1 MGRAIGRKGTL
12 YFDTEE
18 MSRRAAVFEAETDR
32 TRGWC
37 YANAF
42 GVELTEAEMDAV
54 GRHFYL
60 GGLGCELPPAWQ
72 HSKTE
77 CSHGGHG
84 ENGNL
89 LTLDS
94 QKVKTNWKGRRLNN
108 PDRGHRA
115 KRKDIE

>member
-1 MGRAIGRKGTL
+1 MGRAIGRKGDL
-12 YFDTEE
+12 YFDPED

-37 YANAF
+37 YATVF
-42 GVELTEAEMDAV
+42 KVPLTEEQMDAV

-60 GGLGCELPPAWQ
+60 GGLDCELPPEWQ
-72 HSKTE
+72 DSKVS

-84 ENGNL
+84 PDGNL

-94 QKVKTNWKGRRLNN
+94 QKVKTNWKGRRLDN
-108 PDRGHRA
+108 PERGHRA
-115 KRKDIE
+115 ERKDIA

>member
-1 MGRAIGRKGTL
+1 MGRAIGRKGNL
-12 YFDTEE
+12 YFDPED

-37 YANAF
+37 YATVF
-42 GVELTEAEMDAV
+42 KVPLTEEQMDAV

-60 GGLGCELPPAWQ
+60 GGLGCELPPAWH

-89 LTLDS
+89 LTDKS
-94 QKVKTNWKGRRLNN
+94 QKRETNWKGRSI
-108 PDRGHRA
+108 D
-115 KRKDIE
+115 RKDIAA